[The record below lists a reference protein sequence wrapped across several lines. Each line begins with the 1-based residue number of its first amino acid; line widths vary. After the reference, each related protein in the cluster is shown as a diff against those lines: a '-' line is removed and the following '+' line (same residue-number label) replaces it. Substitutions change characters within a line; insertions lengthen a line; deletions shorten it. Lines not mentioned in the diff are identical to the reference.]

1 MEEGKLD
8 DLLEDVKPGDYLL
21 VQWGHNDATSSR
33 PNRYVSSGDFR
44 KWLMYYIN
52 GAKQRGATPVLVTPV
67 ARYSYTTNEDGTLKS
82 FASNFEAYRQ
92 VMLKVADEENI
103 PLVDLTQR
111 SIDVCNS
118 FGIEGAKSLF
128 LWVAAGEYTGAY
140 AGGASDSTHLQY
152 YGAYKFAQCVAQGI
166 LEYDKTDALD
176 GLKKYVVSKTAESL
190 PEKIQNLTLV
200 SAGATSVTISWD
212 SEDTAELYYIYRT
225 VLEDGQSIDD
235 VDFSNA
241 EKYSVSASRKY
252 TDSSC
257 EAGVTYVYAV
267 GGFNEK
273 GVGELSD
280 KIQVSTKTAGYKFD
294 INYKGSPTMD
304 GWTGVEYDQAYSAE
318 SGYGWLTLP
327 GNGRCRS
334 NNGNTDSSDMA
345 DDFSL
350 GAGEFAVDLPNGD
363 YEVTVY
369 ACDLLPGTSTIK
381 PAYTAEGVSLG
392 LYLYEAGTGKLYQY
406 STCD

>member
-1 MEEGKLD
+1 MNLKFLGSSTATSDSDASTQTVYVSNVKVTRLATNSSASKPTIFIASDSTVQTYESNYYPQTGWGQTLAQFFGNDMKEYECEGCNFSQAQTYETENVVVENRAIGGRSSKSYVEEGKLD

-280 KIQVSTKTAGYKFD
+280 KIQVSTKT
-294 INYKGSPTMD
+294 
-304 GWTGVEYDQAYSAE
+304 
-318 SGYGWLTLP
+318 SG
-327 GNGRCRS
+327 
-334 NNGNTDSSDMA
+334 
-345 DDFSL
+345 
-350 GAGEFAVDLPNGD
+350 
-363 YEVTVY
+363 
-369 ACDLLPGTSTIK
+369 
-381 PAYTAEGVSLG
+381 
-392 LYLYEAGTGKLYQY
+392 
-406 STCD
+406 